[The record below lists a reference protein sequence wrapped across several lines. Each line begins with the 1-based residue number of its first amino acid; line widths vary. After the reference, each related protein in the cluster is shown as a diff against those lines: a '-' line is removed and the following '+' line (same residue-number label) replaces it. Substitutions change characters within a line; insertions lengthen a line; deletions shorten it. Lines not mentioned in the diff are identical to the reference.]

1 MPEVSPL
8 SSGRTHRGSV
18 SSCHSV
24 ASAASEASAASG
36 ASADGSDAPSE
47 LMNSLSINGGD
58 RQWPE
63 VPQREGLNSADSG
76 VGDDALLHANV
87 GDEDDTV
94 GNLLMEY
101 RQCTEG
107 EREVI
112 VERIFCELSAFRR
125 ATNVMKKTGSL
136 ELSLTESLLELQK
149 AILEVLECERCT
161 LFVVDERTQEI
172 RSSSSDSSSM
182 SDNAPVIRVPYGKG
196 VAGKVAATGE
206 GLNIPD
212 AYNSELFNPDID
224 KMTGFTTRNIL
235 CCPIRDTSGQIVAVM
250 QALNHKGG
258 PFTRVEEQNLDML
271 SVTMGNQIRN
281 SQLRSSA
288 AKEKKRSRALYKCM
302 RCMANMQTLHDINE
316 VIVDTVL
323 DLVDAEWACLFLY
336 DEVRKELW
344 PVGGASDR
352 VPLGKTV
359 VGRAA
364 QENCI
369 ETLNHKLDPEIDL
382 PEGIQQRSP
391 VDFTHPA
398 IKAAMAV
405 PVHDKAGRVVGV
417 LLALNKRDSDVD
429 FTIDRSFTKIDG
441 EVMEIFA
448 VELGDAI
455 AKRAVEAAFANAMHS
470 KEGGAGHYADRDA
483 YMSQLL
489 QYRHQEK
496 RDSVAGIAAD
506 TQEEEMKLRSRL
518 LMRRGS
524 IQRAFLMRWD
534 LEILSL
540 TKTELIELCCDIF
553 RDADISAFSIKEDQ
567 IRAFI
572 TAACAQYQDVPY
584 HNFWHATHVLHATYM
599 LLMTTE
605 AMSYLTNLD
614 RLILLIV
621 AIGHDIDHDGHTNSF
636 HQANSSDLACRYN
649 DKSVLENHHAS
660 MTWRLLTDASLGLLS
675 SLSQEDKL
683 YLRNMM
689 IELILS
695 TDMSHH
701 VDLLTEFKN
710 TQFSQF
716 MSEQHKVL
724 FMKSLLHS
732 ADVGNAVRHFKAANA
747 LSRKIQSEFG
757 EQVAREKELNLPSAP
772 YMNPANE
779 QVAWNLEA
787 NFIDYVCLPLWIRL
801 AEVIPSVRPCLKQ
814 IEHTRDNFRLFA
826 EGKGSEVD
834 ETEERWLGLG

>member
-1 MPEVSPL
+1 MSAL
-8 SSGRTHRGSV
+8 STG
-18 SSCHSV
+18 SV
-24 ASAASEASAASG
+24 ASDE
-36 ASADGSDAPSE
+36 PSE
-47 LMNSLSINGGD
+47 MMNSLSISEE
-58 RQWPE
+58 QWSDPPMLPP
-63 VPQREGLNSADSG
+63 VPQSSDIGMSE
-76 VGDDALLHANV
+76 DAVLHANV

-94 GNLLMEY
+94 ANLLTEY
-101 RQCTEG
+101 RQCTDE

-125 ATNVMKKTGSL
+125 ATNVMKRTGSL

-149 AILEVLECERCT
+149 AILKVLECERCT
-161 LFVVDERTQEI
+161 LFVVDDRTQEI
-172 RSSSSDSSSM
+172 RSSSSDSQSN
-182 SDNAPVIRVPYGKG
+182 NAPVIRVPYGKG

-212 AYNSELFNPDID
+212 AYSSELFNPEID
-224 KMTGFTTRNIL
+224 KITGFTTRNIL

-302 RCMANMQTLHDINE
+302 RCMSDMQSLHDINE

-323 DLVDAEWACLFLY
+323 DLVGAEWACLFLY

-344 PVGGASDR
+344 PVGGVSDR

-364 QENCI
+364 LQNCM
-369 ETLNHKLDPEIDL
+369 ETLDHKLDPKVDL
-382 PEGIQQRSP
+382 PEGIERRSSL
-391 VDFTHPA
+391 DFAQVA

-417 LLALNKRDSDVD
+417 LLALNKRDADVD
-429 FTIDRSFTKIDG
+429 FTIDRSFTMIDC

-448 VELGDAI
+448 VELGEAI

-470 KEGGAGHYADRDA
+470 KDGGSAHYADRDA

-496 RDSVAGIAAD
+496 RGSAAGIAD
-506 TQEEEMKLRSRL
+506 QQKEEPKTTRSRM

-534 LEILSL
+534 IEILSL
-540 TKTELIELCCDIF
+540 SKTELIELCCDIF
-553 RDADISAFSIKEDQ
+553 RDADISSFSIKEDQ

-599 LLMTTE
+599 LLMTPE
-605 AMSYLTNLD
+605 VMQYLTNLD

-649 DKSVLENHHAS
+649 DKSILENHHAS
-660 MTWRLLTDASLGLLS
+660 LTWRLLTDASLGLLS
-675 SLSQEDKL
+675 SLSKEDKL

-716 MSEQHKVL
+716 MSPEHKIL

-747 LSRKIQSEFG
+747 LSRKIQSEFK
-757 EQVAREKELNLPSAP
+757 EQVTQEKELGLPSAP

-801 AEVIPSVRPCLKQ
+801 SEVIPSIRPCLKQ
-814 IEHTRDNFRLFA
+814 IEHTRDNFKLFA
-826 EGKGSEVD
+826 EGRAEDVD
-834 ETEERWLGLG
+834 QSEERYIGLG